1 MRTTSSI
8 QFYCRK
14 SKVGKTG
21 YAPLEVSITLSGE
34 RKFLNLPMKFRP
46 EDFNKK
52 RPSEEIIT
60 ALDLWRTK
68 INDYTLQIM
77 KSGQPLTTATLKEVI
92 QSGGVRAYSVGKLF
106 EDFLSI
112 QKRRIGVDLRPTVY
126 RKYEL
131 VCERVLEFISKDA
144 DVTKLTPRLI
154 KEIEVT
160 WKSRYDPSTVCGYLT
175 RFKCVIRFAI
185 DNGKLQINPFQ
196 NIRIVKPI
204 KPIKAL
210 EESRVI
216 ELLSLSLEPRLQR
229 VLDCFLVQCGTGMAY
244 ADLVEFKIEDL
255 KRIGDFYYISKKRV
269 KTGKTFSAL
278 VFPWA
283 VNIILHYKRLPV
295 ISNQKMNKFL
305 KSISP
310 ELTTH
315 MGRRTYAS
323 ILANRNVSP
332 SVVASAL
339 GDDVAIALKYYCK
352 ILPQTII
359 NEQIKCLGKNH

>member
-1 MRTTSSI
+1 MRTTSSV
-8 QFYCRK
+8 QFYCRQ

-21 YAPLEVSITLSGE
+21 YAPLEVSITLSGD

-46 EDFNKK
+46 EEFNRK
-52 RPSEEIIT
+52 RPSEDIIT
-60 ALDLWRTK
+60 ALDLWRSK

-106 EDFLSI
+106 TDFLSI

-131 VCERVLEFISKDA
+131 VTERVLEHISKDA
-144 DVTKLTPRLI
+144 DVTRLTPQLI

-160 WKSRYDPSTVCGYLT
+160 WKARFDPATVCGYLT
-175 RFKCVIRFAI
+175 RFKCIIRFAL

-196 NIRIVKPI
+196 NIRITKPVKPV
-204 KPIKAL
+204 KAL
-210 EESRVI
+210 EESRVM
-216 ELLSLSLEPRLQR
+216 ELLTLSLEPRLQR
-229 VLDCFLVQCGTGMAY
+229 VLDCFLIQCGTGMAY
-244 ADLVEFKIEDL
+244 ADLAEFRIEDL

-269 KTGKTFSAL
+269 KTSKTFSAL

-283 VNIILHYKRLPV
+283 VNIVLHYKRLPV

-305 KSISP
+305 KEIDP
-310 ELTTH
+310 TFTTH
-315 MGRRTYAS
+315 LGRRTYAS

-359 NEQIKCLGKNH
+359 NEQIKCLQK